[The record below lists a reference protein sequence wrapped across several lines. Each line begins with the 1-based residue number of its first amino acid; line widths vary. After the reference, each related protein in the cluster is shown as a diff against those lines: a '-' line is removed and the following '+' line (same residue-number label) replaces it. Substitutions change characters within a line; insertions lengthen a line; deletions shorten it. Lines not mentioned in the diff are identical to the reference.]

1 MSVDQPLELESPAAV
16 KRPSELL
23 AEARQRLGLSQKEVA
38 DKLYLTTSYIKYID
52 AGEFSSLPK
61 PAFIKGYLRTY
72 ARVVDLSGDEIVA
85 LYDAELQIAEPIPE
99 IRGVTEEEV
108 GTASITGP
116 VLQTGLISLA
126 GLALVVTVI
135 WWIVVD
141 PEEETPLSIVQPG
154 VSQPAT
160 QDSSIAA
167 FDFELTP
174 EGSTTV
180 QSEQVSQAL
189 VVPDQAGLESQVA
202 MTGTLPAIDT
212 VENELAETIAENR
225 EVPAIRV
232 TEASIQE
239 AVTEQFS
246 PELST
251 TAPSASAPSAL
262 APSAL
267 APSALAPSALAP
279 SSSGPSTGE
288 LSIGELSIGEEARQG
303 VVAVPDSV
311 KFERTTDGTRSFITV
326 DANGFDQLEL
336 SFTDECWVEIADN
349 QFGLIY
355 NDLNQVN
362 DVLTI
367 YGTAPFKVLLG
378 KATGVEMI
386 YNGRPFGLEP
396 FISKDRTAKLTVPN

>member
-167 FDFELTP
+167 FDFELPP

-262 APSAL
+262 APS
-267 APSALAPSALAP
+267 
-279 SSSGPSTGE
+279 SSGPSTGE
-288 LSIGELSIGEEARQG
+288 LSTGEEAGPG

>member
-72 ARVVDLSGDEIVA
+72 ARVVGLSGDEIVA

-167 FDFELTP
+167 FDFELPP

-267 APSALAPSALAP
+267 APS
-279 SSSGPSTGE
+279 SSGPSTGE
-288 LSIGELSIGEEARQG
+288 LSTGEEAGPG

>member
-72 ARVVDLSGDEIVA
+72 ARVVGLSGDEIVA

-167 FDFELTP
+167 FDFELPP

-212 VENELAETIAENR
+212 VENELAETIAESR
-225 EVPAIRV
+225 EVPAIQV

-251 TAPSASAPSAL
+251 TAPSS
-262 APSAL
+262 
-267 APSALAPSALAP
+267 LAP

>member
-1 MSVDQPLELESPAAV
+1 MSVDEPLELESPAAV

-38 DKLYLTTSYIKYID
+38 DKLYLTTSFIKYID

-99 IRGVTEEEV
+99 IRGVTEEDV

-116 VLQTGLISLA
+116 VLQTGLIGLG
-126 GLALVVTVI
+126 GLALVVSVI
-135 WWIVVD
+135 WWLVSD
-141 PEEETPLSIVQPG
+141 PEEETPLSVTQPG

-160 QDSSIAA
+160 QDSSEAA
-167 FDFELTP
+167 FDFEIATQ
-174 EGSTTV
+174 EGAAL
-180 QSEQVSQAL
+180 QSEQVSQAPAL
-189 VVPDQAGLESQVA
+189 PDQTGLESQIA
-202 MTGTLPAIDT
+202 MTETLRAIDT
-212 VENELAETIAENR
+212 VEQALAETVAESP
-225 EVPAIRV
+225 EVSAIPA

-239 AVTEQFS
+239 ALTEQS
-246 PELST
+246 I
-251 TAPSASAPSAL
+251 
-262 APSAL
+262 
-267 APSALAPSALAP
+267 
-279 SSSGPSTGE
+279 SGPSNSE
-288 LSIGELSIGEEARQG
+288 PSISEQSSSEQSSSEQDSPS
-303 VVAVPDSV
+303 VVAVSDSV
-311 KFERTTDGTRSFITV
+311 KFERTTDGARSFVTV
-326 DANGFDQLEL
+326 DASGFDQLEL
-336 SFTDECWVEIADN
+336 SFRDECWVEIADN

-367 YGTAPFKVLLG
+367 YGTAPFEVLLG

-386 YNGRPFGLEP
+386 YNGRPFELEP
-396 FISKDRTAKLTVPN
+396 FISRDRTAKLTVPN

>member
-72 ARVVDLSGDEIVA
+72 ARVVGLSGDEIVA

-167 FDFELTP
+167 FDFELPP

-212 VENELAETIAENR
+212 VEKELAETIAESR
-225 EVPAIRV
+225 EVPAIQV

-251 TAPSASAPSAL
+251 TAPSSL
-262 APSAL
+262 APS
-267 APSALAPSALAP
+267 SLAP

>member
-72 ARVVDLSGDEIVA
+72 ARVVGLSGDEIVA

-189 VVPDQAGLESQVA
+189 VVPGQAGIESQVA

-212 VENELAETIAENR
+212 VEKELAETIAESR
-225 EVPAIRV
+225 EVPAIQV

-267 APSALAPSALAP
+267 APSALAPS
-279 SSSGPSTGE
+279 SSGPSTGE
-288 LSIGELSIGEEARQG
+288 LSTGEEAGPG

>member
-262 APSAL
+262 APS
-267 APSALAPSALAP
+267 
-279 SSSGPSTGE
+279 SSGPSTGE
-288 LSIGELSIGEEARQG
+288 LSTGEEAGPG

>member
-1 MSVDQPLELESPAAV
+1 MSVDQPLGLESPAAV

-167 FDFELTP
+167 FDFELPP

-267 APSALAPSALAP
+267 APS
-279 SSSGPSTGE
+279 SSGPSTGE
-288 LSIGELSIGEEARQG
+288 LSTGEEAGPG

>member
-1 MSVDQPLELESPAAV
+1 
-16 KRPSELL
+16 
-23 AEARQRLGLSQKEVA
+23 
-38 DKLYLTTSYIKYID
+38 
-52 AGEFSSLPK
+52 
-61 PAFIKGYLRTY
+61 
-72 ARVVDLSGDEIVA
+72 
-85 LYDAELQIAEPIPE
+85 
-99 IRGVTEEEV
+99 
-108 GTASITGP
+108 
-116 VLQTGLISLA
+116 LISLA

-189 VVPDQAGLESQVA
+189 VVPGQAGIESQVA

-267 APSALAPSALAP
+267 APSALAPS
-279 SSSGPSTGE
+279 SSGPSTGE
-288 LSIGELSIGEEARQG
+288 LSTGEEAGPG